1 MSALAG
7 VVVILLVISVSSSD
21 TNQTKAL
28 ASNVEKVVPAPG
40 GLQRPQAEISVDL
53 EDGYVGRL
61 VIDNQAIPDDQLE
74 KVLSLGQY
82 TYRPGKGQTIEE
94 FVAGTHNAEVFYWPA
109 DETEPATPQSF
120 KWEFRVTS

>member
-7 VVVILLVISVSSSD
+7 VVAIFLVIAVSSSD
-21 TNQTKAL
+21 TTQTKAI

-53 EDGYVGRL
+53 SDGYVARL
-61 VIDNQAIPDDQLE
+61 AIDGQTIPDDQLE
-74 KVLSLGQY
+74 KVVSLGQY
-82 TYRPGKGQTIEE
+82 VFRPGDGQAIEE

-109 DETEPATPQSF
+109 DEKEPASPTSYQ
-120 KWEFRVTS
+120 WEFRVTS